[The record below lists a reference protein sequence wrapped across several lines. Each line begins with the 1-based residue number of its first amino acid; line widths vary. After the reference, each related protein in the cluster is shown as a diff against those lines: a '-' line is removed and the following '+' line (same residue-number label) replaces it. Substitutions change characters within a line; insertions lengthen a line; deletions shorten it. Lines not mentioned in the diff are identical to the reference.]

1 MVAITS
7 LPTEVI
13 ANPINLSHKAKEI
26 YSQFTPVRQSFK
38 MLTVIPWQLNL
49 KKSAM
54 EKKSAWKE
62 TVN

>member
-1 MVAITS
+1 
-7 LPTEVI
+7 
-13 ANPINLSHKAKEI
+13 
-26 YSQFTPVRQSFK
+26 

-62 TVN
+62 TVNWIDCGQNILHTFAKNMIISTHRQTPGP